1 MPDSSKRVILRPSSA
16 DAGLMSASRRDI
28 MKTLAFATLATGFAT
43 ESAATPVGAEYPKM
57 SPATGDSISASSSGP
72 YVETEYGRIRG
83 YVRNGIHTFKGIP
96 YGADTSGANRF
107 MPPQK
112 PATWAGIRSCL
123 YHGSI
128 CPQPMTSF
136 TDDEY
141 SWLFSFIFSTQDEDC
156 LHLNVWT
163 PGLDNDKRP
172 VVVWIHG
179 GRFSTGSAI
188 ELPSYDGENLARR
201 GDEVVV
207 SVNHRLNVLGYLNLA
222 AFGDKFALSGNAG
235 MLDLVAALEWV
246 RDNISNFGGDP
257 GNVTLIG
264 QSGGGGKISTLMAMP
279 TAKGLFHRA
288 ILQSGSLLTTATME
302 SSNDNAEI
310 LLKHLNLGP
319 ADVDKLQQIPVDEL
333 EKAAMVVDAP
343 GPPMRTIR
351 LGMFRQGIS
360 SGWGPVAGN
369 AALPEQPFDPKAPD
383 MSASVSMLIGSNLN
397 EHTNGVDKPDCFK
410 MTAEEMEGYVRDV
423 WKDKAGEIV
432 ATARR
437 MYPNANNF
445 QVLSAIGGTAMR
457 IRALEQLRR
466 KAAQQAAPVYCYR
479 FDWQTPVLD
488 GRPMALHAGEMA
500 FVFDNTARAENL
512 TGNGPAAR
520 ALAAKMSDAWI
531 HFARNGDPNHAGIP
545 RWKPFNSDTSG
556 TMVFD
561 NECAYRDHLD
571 DELIKLVND

>member
-1 MPDSSKRVILRPSSA
+1 MPDSSKRVIPRPSSA
-16 DAGLMSASRRDI
+16 DTGLMSASRRDI
-28 MKTLAFATLATGFAT
+28 MKTLAFVTMAGGFAA
-43 ESAATPVGAEYPKM
+43 ESTAVPAYADYPKIA
-57 SPATGDSISASSSGP
+57 SATGDSILASSSGL
-72 YVETEYGRIRG
+72 YVETEYGKIRG
-83 YVRNGIHTFKGIP
+83 CIRNGIHTFKGIP
-96 YGADTSGANRF
+96 YGADTSGVNRF

-112 PATWAGIRSCL
+112 PAAWAGIRSCL

-156 LHLNVWT
+156 LHLNLWT
-163 PGLDNDKRP
+163 PGLDNAKRP

-179 GRFSTGSAI
+179 GAFHTGSAI

-201 GDEVVV
+201 GDVVFV
-207 SVNHRLNVLGYLNLA
+207 GVNHRLNVLGYLNLA
-222 AFGDKFALSGNAG
+222 AFGDKYALSGNAG

-279 TAKGLFHRA
+279 SARGLFHRA
-288 ILQSGSLLTTATME
+288 IIQSGSFLALGTME
-302 SSNDNAEI
+302 SSNRSAEK
-310 LLKHLNLGP
+310 LLKHLNLGR
-319 ADVDKLQQIPVDEL
+319 ADVDKLQQIPVDDL
-333 EKAAMVVDAP
+333 EKAALVVDAP
-343 GPPMRTIR
+343 GPPMRTIN
-351 LGMFRQGIS
+351 LGIFRQGIFP
-360 SGWGPVAGN
+360 GWAPVAGN
-369 AALPEQPFDPKAPD
+369 AALPAPPFDPRASD

-397 EHTNGVDKPDCFK
+397 EFINGVDKPDCFK
-410 MTAEEMEGYVRDV
+410 MTAEEMERYVRDT
-423 WKDKAGEIV
+423 WKEKAGGIIQ
-432 ATARR
+432 TARR

-445 QVLSAIGGTAMR
+445 QILSVIGGTAVR
-457 IRALEQLRR
+457 TRALEQLRR
-466 KAAQQAAPVYCYR
+466 KAAQPAPVYCYR

-488 GRPMALHAGEMA
+488 GRPMSLHAGEMA

-531 HFARNGDPNHAGIP
+531 HFARNGDPNHPGIP
-545 RWKPFNSDTSG
+545 HWKPFNSDTSG

-561 NECAYRDHLD
+561 NECAYREHLD
-571 DELIKLVND
+571 DELLKLVND